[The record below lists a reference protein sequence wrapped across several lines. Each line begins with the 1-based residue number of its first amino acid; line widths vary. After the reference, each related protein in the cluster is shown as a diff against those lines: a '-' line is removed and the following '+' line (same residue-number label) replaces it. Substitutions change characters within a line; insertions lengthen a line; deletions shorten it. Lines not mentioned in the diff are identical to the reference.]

1 MKEVTEMMIYDMA
14 FRVRLFI
21 ASKLTEE
28 KRATDLSD
36 REALLL
42 ELIGTKGSMSI
53 SEISN
58 FYPRVSNSTISTT
71 ITKLWKEKKLV
82 DKNILPE
89 NQRITAVSLTD
100 KGRNRLEQIKQ
111 SQSDAFT
118 TVANSLNL
126 TEEQN
131 ESFHV
136 ILKNSIGFF
145 DELLELRLNEP
156 TALCAYQ
163 LYLLTKPKP

>member
-28 KRATDLSD
+28 KRASDLSD

-156 TALCAYQ
+156 SVLSA
-163 LYLLTKPKP
+163 

>member
-136 ILKNSIGFF
+136 VLKNAIGFF

-156 TALCAYQ
+156 SVLNA
-163 LYLLTKPKP
+163 

>member
-21 ASKLTEE
+21 ASKLSEE

-53 SEISN
+53 SEISF
-58 FYPRVSNSTISTT
+58 FYPKVSNSTISTT

-100 KGRNRLEQIKQ
+100 KGRDRLEQIKQ
-111 SQSDAFT
+111 KQSDVFT
-118 TVANSLNL
+118 TVAKSLDLNA
-126 TEEQN
+126 EQN
-131 ESFHV
+131 ESFQL
-136 ILKNSIGFF
+136 ILKSSIGFF
-145 DELLELRLNEP
+145 DELLELRLNDP
-156 TALCAYQ
+156 F
-163 LYLLTKPKP
+163 PS

>member
-21 ASKLTEE
+21 ASKLSEE

-53 SEISN
+53 SEISF
-58 FYPRVSNSTISTT
+58 FYPKVSNSTISTT

-100 KGRNRLEQIKQ
+100 KGRDRLEQIKQ
-111 SQSDAFT
+111 KQSDVFT
-118 TVANSLNL
+118 TVATSLDL
-126 TEEQN
+126 TAEQN
-131 ESFHV
+131 ESFQL
-136 ILKNSIGFF
+136 ILKSSIGFF

-156 TALCAYQ
+156 GALSA
-163 LYLLTKPKP
+163 

>member
-1 MKEVTEMMIYDMA
+1 MMKEVTEMMIYDMA

-21 ASKLTEE
+21 AWELSEE

-36 REALLL
+36 RETLIL

-53 SEISN
+53 SEICN
-58 FYPRVSNSTISTT
+58 FYPKVSNSTISTT

-100 KGRNRLEQIKQ
+100 KGRDRLEQIKQ
-111 SQSDAFT
+111 KQSDVFT
-118 TVANSLNL
+118 TVAKSLDLNA
-126 TEEQN
+126 EQN
-131 ESFHV
+131 ESFHL
-136 ILKNSIGFF
+136 ILKSSIVFF

-156 TALCAYQ
+156 RALSA
-163 LYLLTKPKP
+163 

>member
-82 DKNILPE
+82 DKKILPE

-100 KGRNRLEQIKQ
+100 RGRNRLEQIKQ

-156 TALCAYQ
+156 SALSA
-163 LYLLTKPKP
+163 

>member
-21 ASKLTEE
+21 ASQLSEE
-28 KRATDLSD
+28 KRAKDLSD

-71 ITKLWKEKKLV
+71 ITKLWKERKLV
-82 DKNILPE
+82 DKIILPE
-89 NQRITAVSLTD
+89 NQRITTVCLTD
-100 KGRNRLEQIKQ
+100 KGRDILEQIKQ
-111 SQSDAFT
+111 HQSDVFT
-118 TVANSLNL
+118 TVAKSLGL
-126 TEEQN
+126 TPEQN
-131 ESFHV
+131 ESFQL
-136 ILKNSIGFF
+136 ILESSIGFF
-145 DELLELRLNEP
+145 DDLLELRLNDP
-156 TALCAYQ
+156 PALHA
-163 LYLLTKPKP
+163 